1 MQLGD
6 GPVFERL
13 PERQPQDLKGE
24 AVAQPSALQCHSF
37 PPVGV
42 IGDLNP
48 ERNHG
53 HQWVDLD
60 CFTARAW
67 PGTLWHQ
74 DFRAH
79 QTQLYGD
86 PCYTYR
92 GILSPTLENERRPLQ
107 WQGQR
112 ALGVEWASF
121 W

>member
-24 AVAQPSALQCHSF
+24 AVAHPSALQCHSF

-48 ERNHG
+48 ERNHA

-60 CFTARAW
+60 CFHARAW
-67 PGTLWHQ
+67 PGTRWHQ
-74 DFRAH
+74 EFPSSSNSTLRRSLLH
-79 QTQLYGD
+79 
-86 PCYTYR
+86 
-92 GILSPTLENERRPLQ
+92 LSRYLEPN
-107 WQGQR
+107 
-112 ALGVEWASF
+112 S
-121 W
+121 